1 MRFRV
6 LNKDPL
12 YDYRE
17 ECKLTQG
24 IDMFESDEP
33 PLKTKDTL
41 FRFRYDSE

>member
-24 IDMFESDEP
+24 IDIFECGLP
-33 PLKTKDTL
+33 KLKTEDIDD
-41 FRFRYDSE
+41 FV

>member
-6 LNKDPL
+6 LNKDSL

-24 IDMFESDEP
+24 IDIYESGLEK
-33 PLKTKDTL
+33 LKTEDMTNW
-41 FRFRYDSE
+41 